1 MEVLDTSLEDLALN
15 PEDEVVLHDRF
26 NEMENLMKKMG
37 YSRILSFSGQQ
48 RKMPKSPFPM
58 KSPVT
63 EAEML
68 AQTLEESLE
77 NGNEVVYLSFD
88 DWDFFEARM
97 TSVELT
103 GKHGIKNLNLR
114 SAIFEE
120 GEIIE
125 KYDLAAQPA
134 GVKNNLPNDYVMV
147 ADSDDDYGMALN
159 ALGIKQFQ
167 QYGIGK
173 GYASAFRFSFE
184 DKIQM
189 WFHNECFIP
198 IPFNCDIPSIFV
210 KNIRQSNVKV

>member
-15 PEDEVVLHDRF
+15 PEDEVVLNDRL
-26 NEMENLMKKMG
+26 NEMESLMKKMG
-37 YSRILSFSGQQ
+37 YSRILSFSGGE
-48 RKMPKSPFPM
+48 RKMPKSPWPFP
-58 KSPVT
+58 SPLT
-63 EAEML
+63 QAEML
-68 AQTLEESLE
+68 AEKLGESLE

-103 GKHGIKNLNLR
+103 GGYGIKNLNLR

-120 GEIIE
+120 GEVIE
-125 KYDLAAQPA
+125 KYDLATQPA
-134 GVKNNLPNDYVMV
+134 AVKNNLPNDYVMV

-167 QYGIGK
+167 QYGTGK
-173 GYASAFRFSFE
+173 GYSDAFRFSFE
-184 DKIQM
+184 NKIQM